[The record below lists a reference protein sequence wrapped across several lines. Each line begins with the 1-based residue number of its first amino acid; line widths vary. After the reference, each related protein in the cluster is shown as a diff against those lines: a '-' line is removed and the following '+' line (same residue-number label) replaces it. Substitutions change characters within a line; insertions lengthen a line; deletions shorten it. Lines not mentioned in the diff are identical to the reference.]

1 MLLLLFIY
9 LIYVSKTHFQI
20 VTEPEKFY
28 IEGTIII
35 CFWIAVLFD
44 TRESIQPVKVEWQG
58 AGMVVCVECGA
69 DCLYVVPS
77 MSLPSTTPS
86 FLASLKSRILLPFW
100 YWLTQVVLEKRPR
113 NGVTCSIPVLGPAVL
128 SGPQVVGSEKI
139 YGLWGTATCW
149 TIVFTHATLCSCAVA
164 KFSKSECCCQLSLA
178 RIDCWNKGGR
188 FRCDNLDCRRSTK
201 WTVPAT
207 VGGWFI
213 TLIVHLCS
221 QHDAVARVY
230 LQLLCAV
237 MYRRSSRGQCKELST
252 HKHRDATWRRDAR
265 RCWHAQLQQFTLPRR
280 H

>member
-35 CFWIAVLFD
+35 CFWIAVIFD

-113 NGVTCSIPVLGPAVL
+113 NGVTCSVPVLGPAVL
-128 SGPQVVGSEKI
+128 SGPQVVGSEKFMVSEELQFVEQSFLPMQR
-139 YGLWGTATCW
+139 YAHVLWRN
-149 TIVFTHATLCSCAVA
+149 F
-164 KFSKSECCCQLSLA
+164 LSL
-178 RIDCWNKGGR
+178 N
-188 FRCDNLDCRRSTK
+188 
-201 WTVPAT
+201 V
-207 VGGWFI
+207 
-213 TLIVHLCS
+213 
-221 QHDAVARVY
+221 
-230 LQLLCAV
+230 
-237 MYRRSSRGQCKELST
+237 LST
-252 HKHRDATWRRDAR
+252 
-265 RCWHAQLQQFTLPRR
+265 
-280 H
+280 